1 MRYAESEKISKMKKE
16 TEQTTDLGTSGAA
29 NTASGKQDFKVMPPK
44 QPDSIRRKKLRF
56 RTLAVFGMSTGV
68 LMLLVIIS
76 LLGQNNGNFT
86 IKIEN
91 AQFHLA
97 LGNSLTGSLAD
108 PDVRDGKAVLMA
120 EGFKAAAPMKADS
133 LPSVDILDGDVTD
146 ASIDVV
152 NRRPANLDEQF
163 GVDADYSYKYT
174 FYLQNTSFTE
184 VGHINYYINFTDI
197 IQPSNY
203 KNTCSLEDFIRVRV
217 YDTVFTGTTV
227 SHNLVGTYARQ
238 SHRAFPDNGNE
249 LITKDAVNEENKG
262 YCTSF
267 INDFGDN
274 PKDMVVM
281 TNSVDIQPRE
291 CRRYS
296 VIIWLE
302 GHDPDC
308 DGENPEGA
316 KLTLGMGFTTDEL
329 NSSWTSSA
337 LSTSGDST
345 ISVESK

>member
-1 MRYAESEKISKMKKE
+1 MKKDKKE
-16 TEQTTDLGTSGAA
+16 ATEVENSPEQKS
-29 NTASGKQDFKVMPPK
+29 SGKDFNIMPPK
-44 QPDSIRRKKLRF
+44 EPNSVRRKKRRT
-56 RTLAVFGMSTGV
+56 RTLAVFCCSFGV
-68 LMLLVIIS
+68 LMILVIIS

-97 LGNSLTGSLAD
+97 LGRSITGTSGD
-108 PDVRDGKAVLMA
+108 PDVVDGKAVIMA
-120 EGFKAAAPMKADS
+120 EGFKAAAPMKADN
-133 LPSVDILDGDVTD
+133 LPSADIIDGDVAD
-146 ASIDVV
+146 ESLDVV
-152 NRRPANLDEQF
+152 NRRPVNLDEQF
-163 GVDADYSYKYT
+163 GVGADYSYKYT

-184 VGHINYYINFTDI
+184 VGHINYYINFVDI
-197 IQPSNY
+197 VQPSNY
-203 KNTCSLEDFIRVRV
+203 QYTCGLEDFIRVRV
-217 YDTVFTGTTV
+217 YDTVFTTGQDSA

-249 LITKDAVNEENKG
+249 LITKNAVNPENQG

-267 INDFGDN
+267 INDFTDDPRN
-274 PKDMVVM
+274 MVVM

-291 CRRYS
+291 VRRYS

-316 KLTLGMGFTTDEL
+316 KLTLGMNFTTDDL
-329 NSSWTSSA
+329 DSAWTSSA
-337 LSTSGDST
+337 LSTTSDST
-345 ISVESK
+345 NSVESN